1 MNVIINLNAVNCKP
15 LPSGAYMQPKM
26 CYLTLWLNREFRALC
41 QKYEAPSPVKFY
53 SVNQYR
59 YLDLK
64 MKKMEIKLKLYK
76 KLKQLL
82 KLAIRVQMSH

>member
-15 LPSGAYMQPKM
+15 LLSGAYMQPKM
-26 CYLTLWLNREFRALC
+26 CYLTLWLNREFRA
-41 QKYEAPSPVKFY
+41 PSPVKFY

-64 MKKMEIKLKLYK
+64 MKKNGNQVK
-76 KLKQLL
+76 
-82 KLAIRVQMSH
+82 VV